1 MKSSFYKLH
10 TSKLFQLLTIIDK
23 KDLKK
28 VGKFLESPYFNA
40 TQLVIDL
47 FQFISQLSPKKRN
60 TLTKEQLHLAL
71 YPTLSYKDERIRL
84 AMSQLVQLIE
94 QFLLLEEWKNNT
106 LSNKIQL
113 VQLYQQKKAEKLY
126 EQTSHLTYQQ
136 LQKQPLRN
144 AVYFNQ
150 SYQLALANYQQASFT
165 NRMGPQN
172 LQEVADLLDTSYLI
186 EKLKTACLV
195 ASHQRVYQQ
204 DYDFSLLELILDYIT
219 QNKLTTIPAIGIY
232 YYSYQSL
239 VKENPTDSFQQF
251 KNLLFQYQHQFTKT
265 ELMDIYLMGINCCIR
280 MINKGDHQFLEES
293 MDLYQKGLAS
303 NALLENGVLSRF
315 TYQNIVSTGLR
326 TQSYQWTEKFIE
338 TYKSK
343 VEKAYRESAYR
354 FNKGRVAYQQKQY
367 PAALDLLKDTD
378 HKDLL
383 VNLFSKTL
391 LLKIYYELEE
401 FKLLDAFL
409 DSFQIYLRRKKII
422 GYHRDNYKKVIYYTR
437 QLMKVNP
444 FDKEEKRALEKK
456 IIGEQ
461 NLLEKEWLLTQLKI
475 LH

>member
-1 MKSSFYKLH
+1 MKSSFSKLQN
-10 TSKLFQLLTIIDK
+10 SKLFQLLIIIDEK
-23 KDLKK
+23 ALNK
-28 VGKFLESPYFNA
+28 VGKFLESPYFN
-40 TQLVIDL
+40 TTKPVIEL
-47 FQFISQLSPKKRN
+47 FQFISQHSPKKRGA
-60 TLTKEQLHLAL
+60 LTKNRLHQAL
-71 YPTLSYKDERIRL
+71 YPNRPYKDERIRL
-84 AMSQLVQLIE
+84 VMSQLVQFLE
-94 QFLLLEEWKNNT
+94 QFLLLEDWKKNT
-106 LSNKIQL
+106 ITNKIQL
-113 VQLYQQKKAEKLY
+113 AQIYQQRKVEKLY
-126 EQTSHLTYQQ
+126 EQTTTTTYQ
-136 LQKQPLRN
+136 LLHKQPHRN
-144 AVYFNQ
+144 AAYFRQ

-195 ASHQRVYQQ
+195 ASHQRVYKQE
-204 DYDFSLLELILDYIT
+204 YDFGLLNLLLGYIA
-219 QNKLTTIPAIGIY
+219 QKELTTIPAIGIY

-239 VKENPTDSFQQF
+239 VKEDPTENFKQF
-251 KNLLFQYQHQFTKT
+251 KDLLFQYQHQFTKA
-265 ELMDIYLMGINCCIR
+265 ELMDLYLLGINCCIR
-280 MINKGDHQFLEES
+280 MINKGNRNFLEES

-326 TQSYQWTEKFIE
+326 TQQYQWTETFIE
-338 TYKSK
+338 NYKSK
-343 VEKAYRESAYR
+343 IEKAYQESAYR
-354 FNKGRVAYQQKQY
+354 LNKGRVAYQQKQY
-367 PAALDLLKDTD
+367 QVALDLLKDTD

-444 FDKEEKRALEKK
+444 FDKVEKEALEKK
-456 IIGEQ
+456 IIGEK
-461 NLLEKEWLLTQLKI
+461 NLLEKEWLLKQLAL

>member
-1 MKSSFYKLH
+1 LKSSFSKLQ
-10 TSKLFQLLTIIDK
+10 TSKLFLLLAIIDEK
-23 KDLKK
+23 ALNK
-28 VGKFLESPYFNA
+28 VPKFLGSPYFN
-40 TQLVIDL
+40 TTKPVIAL
-47 FQFISQLSPKKRN
+47 FQFISQLSHKKRGA
-60 TLTKEQLHLAL
+60 LTKEQLHQAL
-71 YPTLSYKDERIRL
+71 YPTLPYKDERIRL
-84 AMSQLVQLIE
+84 VMSQLVQLLE
-94 QFLLLEEWKNNT
+94 QFLLLEEWKKNT
-106 LSNKIQL
+106 VANKIQL
-113 VQLYQQKKAEKLY
+113 AQLYQQMKVEKLY
-126 EQTSHLTYQQ
+126 EQTNTTTFQQ

-144 AVYFNQ
+144 VDYYKH

-172 LQEVADLLDTSYLI
+172 LQEVANLLDTSYLI
-186 EKLKTACLV
+186 EKLKIACLV

-204 DYDFSLLELILDYIT
+204 EYDFGLLDSLLVYIT
-219 QNKLTTIPAIGIY
+219 KKELTNIPAIGIY

-239 VKENPTDSFQQF
+239 VKEDPTESFQQF
-251 KNLLFQYQHQFTKT
+251 KKLLFQYQQQFTT
-265 ELMDIYLMGINCCIR
+265 AELMDIYLMGINCCIR
-280 MINKGDHQFLEES
+280 MINKGDRRFLEES

-326 TQSYQWTEKFIE
+326 TQQYQWTEEFME
-338 TYKSK
+338 TYKLT
-343 VEKAYRESAYR
+343 VEKEYQESAYR
-354 FNKGRVAYQQKQY
+354 FNKGRVAYQQKHYQE
-367 PAALDLLKDTD
+367 ALDLLKDTD

-422 GYHRDNYKKVIYYTR
+422 GYHKDNYKKIIYYTR

-444 FDKEEKRALEKK
+444 FDKSEKEALKNK
-456 IIGEQ
+456 IIGEE
-461 NLLEKEWLLTQLKI
+461 NLLEKEWLLEQLEL